1 MAIQHFNFDAL
12 VYFYLLQYLK
22 IIIDYFTFMKELCT
36 STTYLKQCCID

>member
-22 IIIDYFTFMKELCT
+22 LLLI
-36 STTYLKQCCID
+36 TYIHEGRRYYALIPHF